1 MNEVEQILSK
11 PQMSILKST
20 AAINLFLAG
29 TGCFHGDTLIRTDKG
44 YVKIKDIQ
52 NGDRVLTFNEVTK
65 GTEIKPVINKY
76 LYKTGDI
83 KQKCGIFVLN
93 NNTKIICTD
102 EHRFYFKKSW
112 IAISELARLK
122 I

>member
-11 PQMSILKST
+11 PQMSILQST

-44 YVKIKDIQ
+44 YVKIKYIQ
-52 NGDRVLTFNEVTK
+52 NGERVLTFNEALK
-65 GTEIKPVINKY
+65 IIEFKPVINKY
-76 LYKTGDI
+76 SYKTGDI
-83 KQKCGIFVLN
+83 KQKCCIFVLN

-102 EHRFYFKKSW
+102 EHRFYVQW
-112 IAISELARLK
+112 Y
-122 I
+122 